1 MSDVASAVVGKGAVL
16 RARGAG
22 PLRLLTPARNWI
34 VTSSLGGGLVD
45 GDAVTLDV
53 TIEAGATAVV
63 TTQAST
69 KVYRGSS
76 RQATTVRVHGDGTA
90 LLVPDAIVPYRG
102 ATFVQQTR
110 VEMTAASTLV
120 ACDVVTA
127 GRVAHGERWDAT
139 RIDTAL
145 RIEIDGVVRVID
157 RVRIEGG
164 TRLGRFEALATA
176 VLLGPRV
183 CQVAAEQLAALP
195 TATRDA
201 PLIVT
206 GSAIADGAMFRVAGS
221 RIEDVIAATR
231 ALVSPACRSC
241 NETPW
246 ARKW

>member
-45 GDAVTLDV
+45 GDAVALHV

-110 VEMTAASTLV
+110 VEMTGASTLV

-139 RIDTAL
+139 RIETSL
-145 RIEIDGVVRVID
+145 RIEIDGVVRILDRIVIA
-157 RVRIEGG
+157 GG
-164 TRLGRFEALATA
+164 APLGRFEALATA

-183 CQVAAEQLAALP
+183 REVAAEQLAALAP
-195 TATRDA
+195 VTRD
-201 PLIVT
+201 LIVA
-206 GSAIADGAMFRVAGS
+206 GSAVDGGAMFRIAGT
-221 RIEDVIAATR
+221 RIEDVISMTR
-231 ALVSPACRSC
+231 ALVSPACLAC
-241 NETPW
+241 NEVPW

>member
-1 MSDVASAVVGKGAVL
+1 MTDVASAVVGKGAVL

-45 GDAVTLDV
+45 GDAVALEV
-53 TIEAGATAVV
+53 TVEAGATAVV

-69 KVYRGSS
+69 KVYKGRS
-76 RQATTVRVHGDGTA
+76 RQTLAVRVHGDGTA

-102 ATFVQQTR
+102 ATFAQQTH
-110 VEMTAASTLV
+110 VALTGASTLV
-120 ACDVVTA
+120 LCDVVTA

-145 RIEIDGVVRVID
+145 RIEVDGVARVVD
-157 RVRIEGG
+157 RIVIEDGA
-164 TRLGRFEALATA
+164 RLQRFEALATA

-183 CQVAAEQLAALP
+183 REAAAEQLAALP
-195 TATRDA
+195 PVTRA
-201 PLIVT
+201 LIVS
-206 GSAIADGAMFRVAGS
+206 GSPIAGGAMFRVAGA
-221 RIEDVIAATR
+221 RVEDVIALTR
-231 ALVSPACRSC
+231 ALVSPACRAC
-241 NETPW
+241 NEVPW